1 MVGRCPVTR
10 PYVQMVSSY
19 PDAPTHFPRSALHRR
34 NQNAAPKS
42 IAKLKAT
49 SREPPRTSVSSP
61 RTFVPLLTTEGFRI
75 LLPKS
80 FQRERTCPMKLGIF
94 ILLLVNQ
101 RPGGVSYVR
110 GVEKSATPFDDGI

>member
-1 MVGRCPVTR
+1 M
-10 PYVQMVSSY
+10 
-19 PDAPTHFPRSALHRR
+19 
-34 NQNAAPKS
+34 
-42 IAKLKAT
+42 
-49 SREPPRTSVSSP
+49 EPARTSVSSS
-61 RTFVPLLTTEGFRI
+61 RTFVPLLTTEGLCI

-80 FQRERTCPMKLGIF
+80 FQRERTCLMKVGIF